1 MPLVTSLPRDPAACG
16 IQSARLHGDV
26 ARLAALGRKLPGS
39 PQEEAACDIIT
50 AALRDAGVAHEVH
63 LFDAFVGWPERT
75 GITAAGQEIRATGVG
90 SAAGTGPEG
99 VTAPVATLDGGGN
112 LAGHLALTD
121 GLPRYDACVRA
132 MRAGA
137 VGLIAIS
144 TGPDRHY
151 VQTSPLWGSPAS
163 EADLAL
169 LPTIPAAQVSAEDG
183 ARLRALIGTGTPV
196 TLVAEAR
203 REWRRARMPVADIP
217 GEEAPFVLLGAHY
230 CTWQDGATD
239 NLAGVALLL
248 ELARLFA
255 RGPRPRYGLRFAWWT
270 GHEQG
275 VYAGSSWYADRF
287 RAELYDNAIAY
298 LNVDIVG
305 VRGGTVKA
313 LRNTTAELSSYATS
327 VLEQT
332 AGRLSEADDDFVR
345 RALKRLDK
353 TIDPRRSARNSDQSF
368 SGIGL
373 STAQVSAFLPEAHPD
388 RMPGTGLARWWQTDE
403 DTIDKCDAEILAQ
416 DTLIYRN
423 LLEGL
428 VRAASLPFDY
438 TATAEDILSSLG
450 EYTGAVP
457 DNDDLAR
464 LVALAE
470 RLRAAVGRLSA
481 EADGSARHTARLLR
495 LARLLNPAQYHAA
508 SDFDFDRSRGSRLLP
523 GLAPALGLAKM
534 DADHAHMAR
543 IELRRRANRIAHA
556 FARALD
562 LIERRDI

>member
-1 MPLVTSLPRDPAACG
+1 MTSLPRDPAAWG
-16 IQSARLHGDV
+16 IQPARLHADV

-39 PQEEAACDIIT
+39 PQEEAACGIIT
-50 AALRDAGVAHEVH
+50 DALRDAGVAHEVH
-63 LFDAFVGWPERT
+63 IFDAFIGWPERT
-75 GITAAGQEIRATGVG
+75 AITVAGREIRATGVG
-90 SAAGTGPEG
+90 SAAGTGPNG
-99 VTAPVATLDGGGN
+99 VTAPVAALDGGGD
-112 LAGHLALTD
+112 LAGRLVLTD

-137 VGLIAIS
+137 LGVIAIS

-151 VQTSPLWGSPAS
+151 VQASPLWGPPAS
-163 EADLAL
+163 DADLAL
-169 LPTIPAAQVSAEDG
+169 LPTVPAAQVSAEDG
-183 ARLRALIGTGTPV
+183 AYLRSLAGTATPV

-203 REWRRARMPVADIP
+203 RGWRRAQMPVADIP
-217 GEEAPFVLLGAHY
+217 GEEASFVLLGAHY

-239 NLAGVALLL
+239 NLAGAALLL

-255 RGPRPRYGLRFAWWT
+255 AGPRPRYGLRFAWWT

-305 VRGGTVKA
+305 VRDGTVKA
-313 LRNTTAELSSYATS
+313 LRNTTAELSAYATS

-332 AGRLSEADDDFVR
+332 AGKLSAADDDFVR

-403 DTIDKCDAEILAQ
+403 DTIDKCDPAILAQ

-428 VRAASLPFDY
+428 VHAASLPFDY
-438 TATAEDILSSLG
+438 RTTADDILSSLG
-450 EYTGAVP
+450 EYIEAAP

-464 LVALAE
+464 LLPLAK
-470 RLRAAVGRLSA
+470 RLRVAIDALTA
-481 EADGSARHTARLLR
+481 HADGSARHNARLLR
-495 LARLLNPAQYHAA
+495 LARLLNPAQYHAE
-508 SDFDFDRSRGSRLLP
+508 SDFDYDRGRGSRLLP
-523 GLAPALGLAKM
+523 GLAPALTLARM
-534 DADHAHMAR
+534 DSDHAHMAR
-543 IELRRRANRIAHA
+543 VELRRRANRIAHA
-556 FARALD
+556 FAHALE
-562 LIERRDI
+562 LIEGKDF